1 MIKQIKSS
9 QAKYLFASATLAIL
23 LAACGQATPTA
34 APATIAPAATSAPAA
49 TTAPAETTAPTSAPA
64 AASEATA
71 TTAAAPAEA
80 TATVPSAT
88 LAVTKINLNTATA
101 EEILTVPNTGNRMV
115 REFQEYRPYSS
126 ILQFRKEIGKY
137 VDEAQVAEY
146 EKYVYV
152 PVSPNN
158 ADAATLQQLAGVNE
172 ATANQ
177 LIAARPYAD
186 KDAFLK
192 KLGELTSVDQASSA
206 AGMVEAQ

>member
-1 MIKQIKSS
+1 MFKQIKSN
-9 QAKYLFASATLAIL
+9 QAKYVFASATLAVL

-34 APATIAPAATSAPAA
+34 APATIAPAATSAPAV
-49 TTAPAETTAPTSAPA
+49 TTAPTSAPA
-64 AASEATA
+64 ATEAT
-71 TTAAAPAEA
+71 AAPAEA
-80 TATVPSAT
+80 TATTEITAATAPSAT

-101 EEILTVPNTGNRMV
+101 EEILTVPNAGNRMV
-115 REFQEYRPYSS
+115 REFQEYRPYTS
-126 ILQFRKEIGKY
+126 ILQFRQEIGKY
-137 VDEAQVAEY
+137 VDAAQVAEY

-186 KDAFLK
+186 KAAFLK